1 MNPTQAK
8 LHLLLEDFG
17 KKASSGEL
25 ILDAGAG
32 KKPYKKHF
40 SHLSYESADLP
51 GNGEHTYQCDLHKI
65 PVEDKRFS
73 LIICNQ
79 VLEHVKNPFV
89 VVKELERICKPGG
102 FLFFSV
108 PFYYPEHMIPYDYY
122 RYTRYGAKLLAEQ
135 AGFDVESV
143 ENVDSYLS
151 MISFQLFQI
160 KKNLPSLEEFV
171 KKDLCSDDLAISYSN
186 LTKQFSSISKDL
198 SNIEMQLVNQN
209 LPYPSEGH
217 PRTFYVIAKK
227 RI

>member
-160 KKNLPSLEEFV
+160 RKNLPSLEEFV
-171 KKDLCSDDLAISYSN
+171 KKDLCSDDIAISYSN